1 MFNPRIN
8 PLAEPFFGRKAI
20 FSGAPRGYYLG
31 SVAPSGSLSAVDPGE
46 PVPTGS

>member
-8 PLAEPFFGRKAI
+8 PLAESFLGLKAI
-20 FSGAPRGYYLG
+20 FSGASRGYYLG
-31 SVAPSGSLSAVDPGE
+31 SVAPSGSLFAVDSGD